1 MTCVCLFQMCCST
14 NYCIHTHS
22 GLWSLLSPS
31 PLWTTCP
38 SAQWFRSA
46 SQIWVAF
53 TGTACRNHFVSHWW
67 LTMTFLLA
75 FTIHFIEITFPS
87 QVVEDVTP
95 ILYTSP
101 EPKVGLTKCPGRTQ
115 TQSDPL
121 QVYFCFLVIRSSSI
135 STRRTRNSQLLN
147 MPLFRSAT
155 GQRTFYYR
163 TVSL

>member
-1 MTCVCLFQMCCST
+1 
-14 NYCIHTHS
+14 
-22 GLWSLLSPS
+22 
-31 PLWTTCP
+31 
-38 SAQWFRSA
+38 
-46 SQIWVAF
+46 
-53 TGTACRNHFVSHWW
+53 
-67 LTMTFLLA
+67 MTFLLA
-75 FTIHFIEITFPS
+75 FSIYFIEITFPL

-101 EPKVGLTKCPGRTQ
+101 EPKVGLTKCLGRTQ

-121 QVYFCFLVIRSSSI
+121 QVYFCFLVIKSSFI

-163 TVSL
+163 RVSL